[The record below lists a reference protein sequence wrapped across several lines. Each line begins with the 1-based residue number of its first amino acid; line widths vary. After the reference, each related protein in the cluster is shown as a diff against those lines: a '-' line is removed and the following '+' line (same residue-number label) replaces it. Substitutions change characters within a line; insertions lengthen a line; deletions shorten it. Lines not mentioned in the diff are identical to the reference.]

1 MSSRLAFLVAAAWT
15 IDIVA
20 NLAASA
26 LPHSAHSL
34 IDSVD
39 ALAFLSIAPLAMTL
53 TGISRALGVV
63 AAILGGGAH
72 VLYAANVMD
81 FGRSWPAVALFS
93 LAAFALGFWLLT
105 VRIDRLHYVP
115 AIGGILL
122 GVGFA
127 AAFAAGLRPDQ
138 LTPHN
143 ALELVALITFG
154 LGAIGVAFGMPV
166 WAAVTGVRLANSG
179 RADAHMVSR
188 S

>member
-1 MSSRLAFLVAAAWT
+1 VAAIWA
-15 IDIVA
+15 IDFVA

-26 LPHSAHSL
+26 LPHSSHSL

-39 ALAFLSIAPLAMTL
+39 ALAFLSIAPLALTL
-53 TGISRALGVV
+53 RTGVSRALGVV
-63 AAILGGGAH
+63 AAILGAVAH
-72 VLYAANVMD
+72 VLYAANVMA

-115 AIGGILL
+115 AVGGILL
-122 GVGFA
+122 GAGFA
-127 AAFAAGLRPDQ
+127 AAFAAGLRPDL

-143 ALELVALITFG
+143 AVELIALITFG
-154 LGAIGVAFGMPV
+154 LGAIGVAFGVPV
-166 WAAVTGVRLANSG
+166 WATVTGLRLANSSRSG
-179 RADAHMVSR
+179 AHLVSR